1 MCEVYKYLRFREK
14 KDSGERLPSETNGKA
29 ALTDLVAEAGADHS
43 SYSLPLSSFPS
54 FSLPISSTFLP
65 FAYPFLTFLPLP
77 SLIFLL
83 PSLSLPLPSFI
94 PSLPYGLPP
103 LSPSRGSEE
112 CCKLPQQGPRR
123 NPGLRRVFKTIL
135 TPENTSSDKK
145 FSSVFCCRYFLW
157 LRRQV
162 TLTDRMGPRPD
173 CLPGSATSSTSTTAV
188 PPVMTCFLYTVL
200 RMYDSEA
207 AWHRTSCTGAHS
219 DQRLVCEV
227 QPLVLIIC
235 VAGGTSAPG
244 PRSNKTET

>member
-145 FSSVFCCRYFLW
+145 FSSVFCCRYFF
-157 LRRQV
+157 V
-162 TLTDRMGPRPD
+162 AAETSHTDRPDGATAGLPPRIRHLFHLHYSCAAGNDMFSLHGPQNVRLRGGMAPYIVHR
-173 CLPGSATSSTSTTAV
+173 CTLGPTARV
-188 PPVMTCFLYTVL
+188 
-200 RMYDSEA
+200 
-207 AWHRTSCTGAHS
+207 
-219 DQRLVCEV
+219 
-227 QPLVLIIC
+227 
-235 VAGGTSAPG
+235 
-244 PRSNKTET
+244 